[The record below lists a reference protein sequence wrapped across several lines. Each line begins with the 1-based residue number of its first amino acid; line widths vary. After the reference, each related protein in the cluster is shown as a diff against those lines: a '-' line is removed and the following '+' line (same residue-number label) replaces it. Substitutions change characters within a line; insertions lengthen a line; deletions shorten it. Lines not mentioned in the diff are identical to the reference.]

1 MAVETQGTVQIKG
14 DMANPVR
21 VSVLVDETRIRLV
34 SGNELIGEWGL
45 GAIGIQALNDG
56 FALRAEGENFVLR
69 TENDAAVA
77 ESLGL
82 AASTPRMA
90 RKVAASHPP
99 EEREEPEPE
108 PEPARSS
115 LPGIAFALGGALV
128 LAGGLFLNAAPE
140 PVAQLATGVEEV
152 SSGGQFWVAFVVG
165 GALMGVV
172 AFILAM
178 GSRMARVV
186 AILVLAAVIVAF
198 VFAAREAS
206 LDANDLMAYGFIAGG
221 IVVGV
226 AVVFGGSFGGEDDSG

>member
-1 MAVETQGTVQIKG
+1 VQIKG
-14 DMANPVR
+14 DTANPVG
-21 VSVLVDETRIRLV
+21 VSVLVDQSRIRLV
-34 SGNELIGEWGL
+34 SGNELIGEWDL
-45 GAIGIQALNDG
+45 GSIGIQALNDG
-56 FALRAEGENFVLR
+56 FALRAEGEDFVLR

-99 EEREEPEPE
+99 EQRREPEPE
-108 PEPARSS
+108 PEPTSS
-115 LPGIAFALGGALV
+115 VLPGIVFALGGVLV

-140 PVAQLATGVEEV
+140 PVAQLANGAQEI
-152 SSGGQFWVAFVVG
+152 SGGSQFWVAFVVG

-178 GSRMARVV
+178 GSRIARVI
-186 AILVLAAVIVAF
+186 AILVLSGVIVFF

-226 AVVFGGSFGGEDDSG
+226 AVVFGGSLRGGDDSG